1 MRGPDPNEP
10 HPIAA
15 HPRVCFLKSVITRPN
30 IEIGDYT
37 YYDDPD
43 APERFEDRNV
53 LHHYDFMGDRLVIGK
68 FCAIAT
74 GARFIMNGANHAL
87 DGLSTFPF
95 EIFGGGWEADFDP
108 SGLQAGHRGD
118 TVIGNDVW
126 IGTQA
131 VILPGV
137 RVGDGAII
145 AAHAVVSRDVPPYAV
160 VAGNPAEIRKMR
172 FDDET
177 VAALLQIAWW
187 NWPPEKIGRN
197 VAVVQGADVTALR
210 AAR

>member
-1 MRGPDPNEP
+1 MRGPDPNDP

-15 HPRVCFLKSVITRPN
+15 HPRVCFLKPVITRPN

-95 EIFGGGWEADFDP
+95 QIFGGGWEADFDP
-108 SGLQAGHRGD
+108 ASLDAGHRGD

-126 IGTQA
+126 IGTRA

-137 RVGDGAII
+137 TVGDGAII

-160 VAGNPAEIRKMR
+160 VAGNPAEIRKRR

-187 NWPPEKIGRN
+187 NWPPEKTTRH
-197 VAVVQGADVTALR
+197 VAAIQGADVQALR